1 MNDKIKCPNCGHH
14 FDVEEAL
21 AGKLEAQYKA
31 DYEKKVAEQADK
43 FNAERKVL
51 EKEMEDFEAKKAK
64 ENELFKEKLSQG
76 LEKEKEKIRLQTQ
89 ESFEQHIKSL
99 TEENDKKKEENKA
112 LRAMEVDLLKRE
124 NELKEKAEE
133 MQIALQKEMFEKQ
146 REIEDKA
153 REKEKEPFS
162 MREKE
167 FHKQLEDQK
176 KLIDEM
182 KRKAEQGSMQMQGEV
197 QELALEELLRSTYP
211 YDDITEV
218 SKGVRGADCIQMV
231 KNDLQQLCG
240 SIVYESKRTK
250 TFGGDWIDKLKQDQV
265 SSKADLAILVTDVFP
280 KDMDRFGEKDGVYI
294 CGFHEVKSV
303 SYVLREMVLKTHSV
317 KSANENKGDKMEL
330 LYSYLTSNEFV
341 QNIQRIVE
349 NYDGMQSQLNSE
361 KKAMHKIWA
370 SREKQ
375 MWVVQENISS
385 LFGSIKGIAGNALS
399 TSSVLELGNYQGDD
413 TEEDD

>member
-1 MNDKIKCPNCGHH
+1 
-14 FDVEEAL
+14 
-21 AGKLEAQYKA
+21 
-31 DYEKKVAEQADK
+31 
-43 FNAERKVL
+43 
-51 EKEMEDFEAKKAK
+51 
-64 ENELFKEKLSQG
+64 
-76 LEKEKEKIRLQTQ
+76 
-89 ESFEQHIKSL
+89 
-99 TEENDKKKEENKA
+99 
-112 LRAMEVDLLKRE
+112 
-124 NELKEKAEE
+124 
-133 MQIALQKEMFEKQ
+133 
-146 REIEDKA
+146 
-153 REKEKEPFS
+153 
-162 MREKE
+162 
-167 FHKQLEDQK
+167 
-176 KLIDEM
+176 
-182 KRKAEQGSMQMQGEV
+182 
-197 QELALEELLRSTYP
+197 
-211 YDDITEV
+211 
-218 SKGVRGADCIQMV
+218 MV